1 MGAMKENEY
10 RAPTEGDQGVQGA
23 TKAKRPWWLFITTVA
38 AAIYLSAY
46 AWELA
51 HGRRP
56 MSATLAATSLIIA
69 ALLAAICRQYYR

>member
-1 MGAMKENEY
+1 MGAINENPY
-10 RAPTEGDQGVQGA
+10 RAPAEGDQGLQGA
-23 TKAKRPWWLFITTVA
+23 AKARRPWWLFITTVA
-38 AAIYLSAY
+38 AAIYLSAC

-56 MSATLAATSLIIA
+56 MSAMLSATSLIIA